1 MASNPRNPAMSP
13 HTQGHPGT
21 RHTVITVERE
31 KKKKKQRE
39 GGMEGRQKTKKALPL
54 KKNNRLEKTKTALR
68 SSQRGSK

>member
-31 KKKKKQRE
+31 KKKKKE
-39 GGMEGRQKTKKALPL
+39 EKKKIKGWNGWEAE
-54 KKNNRLEKTKTALR
+54 N
-68 SSQRGSK
+68 

>member
-13 HTQGHPGT
+13 HAQGHPGT

-31 KKKKKQRE
+31 KKKKRGKKTKQNKG

-54 KKNNRLEKTKTALR
+54 KKRQPLR
-68 SSQRGSK
+68 ENKG